1 MIHWSPG
8 GTITKSRIIIMR
20 KIYLILWVSLTLL
33 LHYLAKAQNDD
44 IPITSDNTNNSVLK
58 AKKNRDI
65 MNGLTFRMPAF
76 DVSSSLLV

>member
-1 MIHWSPG
+1 MWSPG

-20 KIYLILWVSLTLL
+20 KIYLILWVSLTLVL
-33 LHYLAKAQNDD
+33 LHYLAKAQNND

-76 DVSSSLLV
+76 DVSLSFRV